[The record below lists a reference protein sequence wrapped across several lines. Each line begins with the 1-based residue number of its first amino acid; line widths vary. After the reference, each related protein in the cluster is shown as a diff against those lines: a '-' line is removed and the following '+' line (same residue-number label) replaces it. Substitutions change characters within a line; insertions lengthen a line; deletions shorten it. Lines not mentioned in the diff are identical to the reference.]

1 MKKHLLPEN
10 YLIAMKASIE
20 ASKVILPIYE
30 NDIESEIKNDGSPVT
45 KADLAAS
52 KVISELLETSGIPIL
67 GEELEKQ
74 PYSLRETWE
83 ENWCVDPLDGTKMFL
98 LKNDEFSVNIAHI
111 VKGKSVFGVITSPIE
126 KEIIAGGSEFG
137 VYIVHFDHIDRPE
150 KWEQLAPTNSINDP
164 LIVACSRSF
173 SEEQEIKL
181 KSLVD
186 LKGRSIQYLSKGRA
200 LKFFNLARGTADLY
214 PRFAPT
220 MEWDIAAGQAILEA
234 LGGTVVDAYSSLP
247 LEYNKES
254 LYNPHFIARTKA
266 LL

>member
-1 MKKHLLPEN
+1 MKNTLLPEI
-10 YLIAMKASIE
+10 YLTAIHATIE

-30 NDIESEIKNDGSPVT
+30 NDIDAEIKSDGSPVT

-52 KVISELLETSGIPIL
+52 KVISEILEQTGIPIL
-67 GEELEKQ
+67 GEELDKQ
-74 PYSLRETWE
+74 PYSLRETWT

-98 LKNDEFSVNIAHI
+98 MKNDEFSVNIAHI
-111 VKGKSVFGVITSPIE
+111 VNGKSVCGIIASPIQREIIVGGPAFGVFILSFDDCDSP
-126 KEIIAGGSEFG
+126 G
-137 VYIVHFDHIDRPE
+137 
-150 KWEQLAPTNSINDP
+150 KWTVIQPVKHANNP
-164 LIVACSRSF
+164 LIVTCSRSF

-186 LKGRSIQYLSKGRA
+186 LKNHSIDYLAKGSA
-200 LKFFNLARGTADLY
+200 LKFFDLARGTADIY

-234 LGGTVVDAYSSLP
+234 LGGIVVDAYTSEALT
-247 LEYNKES
+247 YNKES

-266 LL
+266 ML